1 MILMKNFFE
10 LCEYIWE
17 VFVEILESILL
28 IFLAILFGGVVIG
41 LVLAFNCIPIFLSFH
56 FDTQLWLLLEL
67 FTLSFTLAVGLGI
80 KEYNE
85 DKRKDPEEI
94 AKQLQETTETVA
106 EMIRRMNKSD

>member
-1 MILMKNFFE
+1 MIVMKKFLE
-10 LCEYIWE
+10 ICEYIWDE
-17 VFVEILESILL
+17 FVEILEL
-28 IFLAILFGGVVIG
+28 IFCGLLSVLFVGVVIG

-67 FTLSFTLAVGLGI
+67 FTLPLTLAVGLGI

-94 AKQLQETTETVA
+94 TKRLQEATDIAA
-106 EMIRRMNKSD
+106 EIVRRMHEKD

>member
-1 MILMKNFFE
+1 MKKLFE

-17 VFVEILESILL
+17 EFVEILEFVLWILL
-28 IFLAILFGGVVIG
+28 ATLFGGIVIV

-67 FTLSFTLAVGLGI
+67 FTLPFTLAVGLGI

-94 AKQLQETTETVA
+94 AKQLQEVTDVVA
-106 EMIRRMNKSD
+106 EIVRHMHEKD